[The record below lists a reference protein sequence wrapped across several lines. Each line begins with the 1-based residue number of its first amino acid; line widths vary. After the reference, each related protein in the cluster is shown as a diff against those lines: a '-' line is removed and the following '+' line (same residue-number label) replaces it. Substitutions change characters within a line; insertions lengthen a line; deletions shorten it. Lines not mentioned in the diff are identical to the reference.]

1 MKGLNHPN
9 IGEEGREWAWW
20 TPARALGKR
29 ESGERELAIVAV
41 RKKCFLIAV
50 SLLPGCVTLGESLN
64 LPEPQC
70 PPLEWGVI
78 RGLIT
83 SRSL

>member
-1 MKGLNHPN
+1 MSSKRHSKEKEREGSGLNGYQPGHL
-9 IGEEGREWAWW
+9 GKESR
-20 TPARALGKR
+20 GKR
-29 ESGERELAIVAV
+29 ELAVTVV
-41 RKKCFLIAV
+41 RKTCFL

-64 LPEPQC
+64 LSEPQC